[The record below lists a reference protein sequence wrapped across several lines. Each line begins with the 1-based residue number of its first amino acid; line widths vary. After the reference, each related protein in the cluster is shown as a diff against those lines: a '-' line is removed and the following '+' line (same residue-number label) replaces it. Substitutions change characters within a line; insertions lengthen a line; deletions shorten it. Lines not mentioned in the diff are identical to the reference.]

1 MKNKNDRRRFIKQAI
16 TGAAA
21 FSVGGILPGFS
32 AKSYGNIIGANE
44 RIRVA
49 NMGVNARGF
58 AVASNFALQP
68 NCEIIY
74 VCDVDKRAAAKCI
87 KQVEKNQKK
96 STINQPDFR
105 KALEDKTLDA
115 LVVTAP
121 DHWHAPAAIMAL
133 KAGKHVYLEKPIGHN
148 PREGE
153 LLMTAVD
160 KYKKVIQV
168 GNQRRSWPNV
178 IAAINEVH
186 SGTIGKAY
194 YAKTWYTNNRKS
206 IGIGKKVAVPEWL
219 DFELWQGPAPRRP
232 FQDNLIHYNWHWFKH
247 WGTGE
252 ALNNGTHQVDLARWG
267 LNVGYPTKVGSVGGR
282 YAYNDDWEFPDTQ
295 VISME
300 FGNKAS
306 ITWEGRSCN
315 GKEQEGHATG
325 VIFYGD
331 KGSLMIINNS
341 YTIYD
346 LKGAIVKYVEDTKYV
361 DTLNTLSPS
370 QALDAF
376 HIQNF
381 FSCIKDGKQ
390 LHSEIIG
397 AHQST
402 LLCQLG
408 NISQFAGES
417 LSIDDKTGKIL
428 NNKNAQKYWS
438 REYEKGWEPKI

>member
-1 MKNKNDRRRFIKQAI
+1 MNNNRRKFIKQAV
-16 TGAAA
+16 TGTAAL
-21 FSVGGILPGFS
+21 SLGGILPGFT
-32 AKSYGNIIGANE
+32 AKSYGSIIGANE
-44 RIRVA
+44 RVRVA
-49 NMGVNARGF
+49 CMGVNARGG
-58 AVASNFALQP
+58 AVSSNFAHQP
-68 NCEIIY
+68 NCEVIY
-74 VCDVDKRAAAKCI
+74 VCDVDKRAAAKAI
-87 KQVEKNQKK
+87 KNVERNQNKATKNE
-96 STINQPDFR
+96 PDFR
-105 KALEDKTLDA
+105 KALEDNTLDA

-153 LLMTAVD
+153 LLISAVE

-178 IAAINEVH
+178 RAGINEVH
-186 SGTIGKAY
+186 SGTIGKVY

-206 IGIGKKVAVPEWL
+206 IGVGKKATVPDWL
-219 DFELWQGPAPRRP
+219 DFELWQGPAPRRQ
-232 FQDNLIHYNWHWFKH
+232 FQDNLVHYNWHWFKH

-267 LNVGYPTKVGSVGGR
+267 LNVGYPTKIASVGGR
-282 YAYNDDWEFPDTQ
+282 YCYNDDWEFPDTQ

-300 FGNKAS
+300 FDNKAS

-346 LKGAIVKYVEDTKYV
+346 LKGVVTKLVEDTKAV
-361 DTLNTLSPS
+361 DTLNAMSPS
-370 QALDAF
+370 QALDAN

-390 LHSEIIG
+390 PHSEIIG

-417 LSIDDKTGKIL
+417 LNIDNKTGRII
-428 NNKNAQKYWS
+428 NNKTAQQYWS

>member
-1 MKNKNDRRRFIKQAI
+1 MNNRRKFIKQAV
-16 TGAAA
+16 TGTAAL
-21 FSVGGILPGFS
+21 SIGGILPGFT
-32 AKSYGNIIGANE
+32 AKSYGSIIGANE

-58 AVASNFALQP
+58 AVASNFSLQP
-68 NCEIIY
+68 NCEVIY
-74 VCDVDKRAAAKCI
+74 VCDVDKRAAAKCV

-148 PREGE
+148 PNEGE
-153 LLMTAVD
+153 LLISAVD
-160 KYKKVIQV
+160 KYKKIIQV

-178 IAAINEVH
+178 VAGINEVH
-186 SGTIGKAY
+186 SGAIGKAY
-194 YAKTWYTNNRKS
+194 YAKTWYTNNRQS
-206 IGIGKKVAVPEWL
+206 IGVGKEVAVPEWL
-219 DFELWQGPAPRRP
+219 DFELWQGPAPRKAYK
-232 FQDNLIHYNWHWFKH
+232 DNLIHYNWHWFKH

-282 YAYNDDWEFPDTQ
+282 YAYSDDWEFPDTQ

-300 FGNKAS
+300 FDNKAS

-315 GKEQEGHATG
+315 GKGQEGHATG

-346 LKGAIVKYVEDTKYV
+346 LKGTIVKYVEDNKSV

-381 FSCIKDGKQ
+381 FSCIKDGKKT
-390 LHSEIIG
+390 HSEIVG

-402 LLCQLG
+402 ILCQLG
-408 NISQFAGES
+408 NISQFVGES
-417 LSIDDKTGKIL
+417 LNIDNKNGRIL